1 MAKDW
6 FPLDHAATLYPGVIS
21 GATTGV
27 YRVAANLETPPS
39 PEAVK
44 RAAERAA
51 ELCPFFRVR
60 VRDGL
65 FWHFLERTDASPAV
79 REEDEAPCRP
89 FRADRDGELLWRV
102 LLRDGRV
109 SLEMSHILAD
119 GHGALELLRL
129 ILLFLHC
136 ENPTEEQLAL
146 PPLSEAAA
154 DAYRARSRE
163 LASAG
168 SAVRRLP
175 KAWRW
180 PGGRLPRGMVRFTR
194 IALDAGK
201 FLAIAREKGV
211 SLGEWTAAL
220 VLETLLKE
228 QEALRERRRPVRLL
242 VPVDIRGMLSSRT
255 MRNAF
260 LTVAVGIDPKLGP
273 WSFDEIL
280 NEVHH
285 TMRLRRARPHIAP
298 VLTSSL
304 KAQSN
309 PFLRPIPSLFKD
321 RILRLVHRNRA
332 SKRYTALLSNLGD
345 VKWDFDGAEG
355 IRDLEMVPN
364 PNPVAGLQLG
374 LVGWRGRLVLGCA
387 SLLPAPWFERD
398 LMRALQRYETHLEVE
413 ANWC

>member
-1 MAKDW
+1 MRK
-6 FPLDHAATLYPGVIS
+6 
-21 GATTGV
+21 
-27 YRVAANLETPPS
+27 
-39 PEAVK
+39 
-44 RAAERAA
+44 
-51 ELCPFFRVR
+51 
-60 VRDGL
+60 
-65 FWHFLERTDASPAV
+65 FLS
-79 REEDEAPCRP
+79 
-89 FRADRDGELLWRV
+89 
-102 LLRDGRV
+102 
-109 SLEMSHILAD
+109 
-119 GHGALELLRL
+119 
-129 ILLFLHC
+129 ILLIFC
-136 ENPTEEQLAL
+136 AL
-146 PPLSEAAA
+146 PALAQV
-154 DAYRARSRE
+154 ARSEVRAGNRKFRKDRFKE
-163 LASAG
+163 AEIDYRKAALKDSLSVTAEYNLASALYRQQDYAG
-168 SAVRRLP
+168 AA
-175 KAWRW
+175 KA
-180 PGGRLPRGMVRFTR
+180 
-194 IALDAGK
+194 
-201 FLAIAREKGV
+201 
-211 SLGEWTAAL
+211 
-220 VLETLLKE
+220 LETVKE

-374 LVGWRGRLVLGCA
+374 MVGWRGRLVLGCA

>member
-136 ENPTEEQLAL
+136 ESPTEAQLAL
-146 PPLSEAAA
+146 PPPSEASA
-154 DAYRARSRE
+154 DAYRVAAPGFADVRPARGR
-163 LASAG
+163 
-168 SAVRRLP
+168 VP

-194 IALDAGK
+194 IALDSGK
-201 FLAIAREKGV
+201 FLALAREKGV
-211 SLGEWTAAL
+211 SLAEWFAAV
-220 VLETLLKE
+220 VLATLLRE
-228 QEALRERRRPVRLL
+228 QEAMRGKKRPLRVL
-242 VPVDIRGMLSSRT
+242 VPVDIRAMLGSRT

-260 LTVAVGIDPKLGP
+260 LAVAVGVDPNLGP

-280 NEVHH
+280 QEVHH
-285 TMRLRRARPHIAP
+285 KMRLGRARPHIAP
-298 VLTSSL
+298 LLTTSL

-309 PFLRPIPSLFKD
+309 PFLRPIPSLLKD
-321 RILRLVHRNRA
+321 RILRIVHRNRT
-332 SKRYTALLSNLGD
+332 SKRYTALLSNLGRVD
-345 VKWDFDGAEG
+345 WDFPGTEG
-355 IRDLEMVPN
+355 IRDFEVVPN
-364 PNPVAGLQLG
+364 PNPVTGLQLG
-374 LVGWRGRLVLGCA
+374 LIGWRNRLVLGCA
-387 SLLPAPWFERD
+387 SLLPTPQFERD
-398 LMRALQRYETHLEVE
+398 LMGELHRHEEHLEVE